1 VQPEKLCRIAGIAAV
16 SAVFRQHPERA
27 VRLYYED
34 SLKPAVGRFCA
45 DMARRRLVYREVTS
59 DELERIAGTSM
70 HGGVVLAATPL
81 VPARLDTAKLKAW
94 KDTPQSIVVLD
105 GIGNPQNIGAI
116 GRTLAYLGIRRLL
129 LSDHPAQAGLSD
141 AACRIAEGGMEYL
154 DIVQATNMPVTLK
167 ALKPAYHVV
176 GTALSRDAVTPEALL
191 AASGKRPL
199 VLVMGNE
206 EHGLD
211 RATLQACDAVV
222 CIPGSG
228 QVQSL
233 NVSASL
239 AILAHRLLLPSPTVA
254 GGRPAPSPRRGGRG
268 ATRK

>member
-1 VQPEKLCRIAGIAAV
+1 
-16 SAVFRQHPERA
+16 
-27 VRLYYED
+27 
-34 SLKPAVGRFCA
+34 
-45 DMARRRLVYREVTS
+45 
-59 DELERIAGTSM
+59 M
-70 HGGVVLAATPL
+70 HGGVVLAALPMS
-81 VPARLDTAKLKAW
+81 PARLDTKLLQAW
-94 KDTPQSIVVLD
+94 KSAPAPIVVLD

-154 DIVQATNMPVTLK
+154 DIIQARDLPLTLK
-167 ALKPAYHVV
+167 SLKPVYHIV
-176 GTALSRDAVTPEALL
+176 GTALTRDAISPDAQVALQG
-191 AASGKRPL
+191 AKPIVL
-199 VLVMGNE
+199 VLGNE

-211 RATLQACDAVV
+211 RLTLQACDSIV

-239 AILAHRLLLPSPTVA
+239 AILAYKLLLPPSSSR
-254 GGRPAPSPRRGGRG
+254 GRRSSSGRDRRSS
-268 ATRK
+268 ARK